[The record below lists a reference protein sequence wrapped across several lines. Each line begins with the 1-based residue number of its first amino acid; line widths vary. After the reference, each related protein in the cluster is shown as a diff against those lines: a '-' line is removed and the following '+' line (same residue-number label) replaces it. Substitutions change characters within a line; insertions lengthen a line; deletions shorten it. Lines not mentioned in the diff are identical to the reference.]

1 MSLFV
6 SAETRRKL
14 PVDSFSETSAGR
26 FELPTF
32 VVARRWALALTED
45 GTDERPPQDS
55 LSAGELVALSTLDDI
70 YRAFLARYVESR
82 KPDLFR
88 QAFDHLLETLG
99 VPETRDILGAFSDLF
114 GLPRVEIPSETLGT
128 STGTRAGSGLDSVI
142 HGEQLLL
149 DFVLFWLQRQNPA
162 AGALVSHL
170 HRGFDS
176 SPLMQRAM
184 VEIERFL
191 ATCAGLTSGSLA
203 DELLAP
209 VGAHP
214 DSLAAQLVFLRQAW
228 SSQLGAELW
237 RVQSALDLIEE
248 ESAPRWSGDG
258 APPVET
264 PGLPAD
270 AEKNYAVDREWMPR
284 LVLAAKN
291 TLVWLQQMSSAYG
304 RHISRLDQIPDE
316 EMALLAGRGVTGL
329 WLIGL
334 WERSPASS
342 EIKRRRGNP
351 EAAASAYSL
360 RAYRIAEEL
369 GGEEALATLRQR
381 AVAHG
386 IRLAADMVPNHMGID
401 SDWVLDHPERFV
413 GVGEAPYPAYSFNGA
428 NLSPRGDTGIYLEDH
443 YYDGSDAAV
452 VFKRVDHR
460 SGEERFIYHGND
472 GTSTPWNDTAQLDY
486 LNPDVREAV
495 IQTILDVARQF
506 PVIRFDAAMTLAKRH
521 YHRLWHPQPGDA
533 GAVPSRS
540 EHSMSPA
547 ELDEVMPREFWRE
560 VVDRV
565 AEELPDTLLLAEAFW
580 LMEGYFVRTLGLHR
594 VYNSAFMHLMR
605 DQETG
610 KFRELLKETLAFDP
624 EILRRYVNFM
634 SNPDEESAADQFDV
648 GDRYFGVCTVLATLP
663 GLPMLAHGQWDGLR
677 EKYGMEYRRSYRE
690 ESPSQ
695 EVISRH
701 DQQIAP
707 LFRQRA
713 LYAGVDGFRLFELV
727 GDSGSVQED
736 VLAYSNSHEGQT
748 GLVVFNNSPGHVVG
762 RLSRSAP
769 FRATPDA
776 DQLETR
782 AVECAL
788 SLTTDSTV
796 VNILR
801 DRVHSLSVLVAG
813 EDAREALRLDL
824 APYSALVF
832 EEFSVVDD
840 ESGQWREL
848 AARLGGRPVG
858 DPERELA
865 LLRLEPVLAS
875 VWPLAEVL
883 GDRGPETPSRGLEH
897 GGEELAA
904 STSDATR
911 TADSAFRSYVAG
923 PPFSTGRISASGTG
937 GAESASSLW
946 SDLARSLEL
955 ARRTSPGTG
964 GWSLGGYLAQRPVL
978 RCALVLRPLISAIQ
992 GHGGSQLPER
1002 RVVDACVLGAPL
1014 EGSARTDLSA
1024 MLRLALREKWF
1035 ESQTP
1040 PGISEL
1046 TALVEGWLD
1055 DKDGRDLLGLH
1066 QSGGVEWFVRER
1078 FEDLAWARA
1087 VFAIVAGFDAVENED
1102 PGVLHGEQP
1111 GSPPGPPPGPASEDA
1126 AFNEIGWRLAASR
1139 LAEVAARASYR
1150 SEELVDE
1157 LRSRHP
1163 AVRSVP
1169 S

>member
-1 MSLFV
+1 
-6 SAETRRKL
+6 
-14 PVDSFSETSAGR
+14 
-26 FELPTF
+26 
-32 VVARRWALALTED
+32 
-45 GTDERPPQDS
+45 
-55 LSAGELVALSTLDDI
+55 
-70 YRAFLARYVESR
+70 
-82 KPDLFR
+82 
-88 QAFDHLLETLG
+88 
-99 VPETRDILGAFSDLF
+99 
-114 GLPRVEIPSETLGT
+114 
-128 STGTRAGSGLDSVI
+128 
-142 HGEQLLL
+142 
-149 DFVLFWLQRQNPA
+149 
-162 AGALVSHL
+162 
-170 HRGFDS
+170 
-176 SPLMQRAM
+176 MQRAM

-191 ATCAGLTSGSLA
+191 ATCAGLTSGSLV

-228 SSQLGAELW
+228 GSQLGAELW

-381 AVAHG
+381 AAAHG

-413 GVGEAPYPAYSFNGA
+413 GVGEPPYPAYSFNGA
-428 NLSPRGDTGIYLEDH
+428 DLSPREDTGIFLEDH

-540 EHSMSPA
+540 EHSMSRA
-547 ELDEVMPREFWRE
+547 EIDEVMPREFWRE

-610 KFRELLKETLAFDP
+610 KFRDLLKETLAFDP

-677 EKYGMEYRRSYRE
+677 EKYGMEYRRSYRQE
-690 ESPSQ
+690 IPSQ

-701 DQQIAP
+701 DRQIAP

-727 GDSGSVQED
+727 DDSGSVQED
-736 VLAYSNSHEGQT
+736 VLAYSNSHAGQT

-782 AVECAL
+782 TVQCAL
-788 SLTTDSTV
+788 SLATDPGV

-801 DRVHSLSVLVAG
+801 DRIRSVGLLVAG
-813 EDAREALRLDL
+813 GDSNSGVRLDL
-824 APYSALVF
+824 APYAALVF

-840 ESGQWREL
+840 ELGQWRKL

-883 GDRGPETPSRGLEH
+883 CNAGPGISKRSLDH
-897 GGEELAA
+897 SGEEFVAAA
-904 STSDATR
+904 SEAMR
-911 TADSAFRSYVAG
+911 AADSEFRGYVAG
-923 PPFSTGRISASGTG
+923 PPFSTGRFSSSGTG
-937 GAESASSLW
+937 GKVPASPLW

-955 ARRTSPGTG
+955 ARRARPGAG
-964 GWSLGGYLAQRPVL
+964 GWSLGGHLAQRPVL

-1002 RVVDACVLGAPL
+1002 SVVDACVVGAPL
-1014 EGSARTDLSA
+1014 EGGARTDLSA
-1024 MLRLALREKWF
+1024 MLRLALRERWF

-1055 DKDGRDLLGLH
+1055 DRDGRDLLGLH
-1066 QSGGVEWFVRER
+1066 QSGGIEWVVRER
-1078 FEDLAWARA
+1078 FEDR
-1087 VFAIVAGFDAVENED
+1087 I
-1102 PGVLHGEQP
+1102 
-1111 GSPPGPPPGPASEDA
+1111 PASRVGSGPDRHLGCRRGRRAKKRPSTKSDGNWRRA
-1126 AFNEIGWRLAASR
+1126 AWRRSQRAPDTVQRKSLMSFGAGAQLCPPCLRRSTRASVWLRQELQNADRSCALFVCGVRKPPSCAWLDGSQQTCPGAESR
-1139 LAEVAARASYR
+1139 LSRKAEESVVVGG
-1150 SEELVDE
+1150 VDE
-1157 LRSRHP
+1157 GERRPVLTGP
-1163 AVRSVP
+1163 E
-1169 S
+1169 